1 LRYDEN
7 MDYQTSPHEP
17 QMPPLIAEHIEITP
31 GVCGGKPRIAGH
43 RIRVQDVAI
52 WHEQW
57 GYSPEEI
64 VGHYP
69 QLSLAD
75 VHAALA
81 YYFDHRDEIQQH
93 IRDAD
98 ALVDMLKKA
107 IPSKLQQ
114 KLAARDSLP
123 DTLSP

>member
-1 LRYDEN
+1 ME
-7 MDYQTSPHEP
+7 QHITPHEP
-17 QMPPLIAEHIEITP
+17 HTPPLIVEHIELTP
-31 GVCGGKPRIAGH
+31 GVCGGKPRIAGT

-64 VGHYP
+64 VTRYP
-69 QLSLAD
+69 QLTLAD

-81 YYFDHRDEIQQH
+81 YYFDHQDEIQQH
-93 IRDAD
+93 IKDAE
-98 ALVDMLKKA
+98 ALVNEMKRA

-114 KLAARDSLP
+114 KLAARDAQP
-123 DTLSP
+123 DSLSPG